1 MKIAVGRPTMMV
13 TSSRDG
19 EVVTPRRLA
28 GHRSCVQG
36 EGFVGQESITGKRR
50 MHQHGSQ
57 GSADA
62 ETSETW

>member
-1 MKIAVGRPTMMV
+1 VQIAVGRPTMMV

-36 EGFVGQESITGKRR
+36 EGFVGQESITGRRR
-50 MHQHGSQ
+50 MRRHGSQ
-57 GSADA
+57 GPADA
-62 ETSETW
+62 EPPETW